1 MRVSYD
7 RLWSLMHENKM
18 KKRDLA
24 TAAQV
29 SAYTMAKLGKNK
41 FVAMDVMARF
51 CKVFHCDI
59 GDVMEL
65 QEDE

>member
-24 TAAQV
+24 TAAKV
-29 SAYTMAKLGKNK
+29 SAYTMAKLGRNE

-65 QEDE
+65 KEE